1 MARPRVNITAMR
13 KLSATVPGGVVQQVD
28 RYKMAAPSAGG
39 GDLAKAKL
47 EELFTAWLSLEE
59 TANRVDHWLELGGR
73 GELEASGEAS
83 SLSAPAA
90 SHPRRPPVFYPRG
103 R

>member
-1 MARPRVNITAMR
+1 MKQSSTLA
-13 KLSATVPGGVVQQVD
+13 GD
-28 RYKMAAPSAGG
+28 RYKMTAPAPSTTG

-73 GELEASGEAS
+73 GELEAPGEAS

-90 SHPRRPPVFYPRG
+90 SHPRRPPVFMTHYVS
-103 R
+103 

>member
-1 MARPRVNITAMR
+1 MA
-13 KLSATVPGGVVQQVD
+13 Q
-28 RYKMAAPSAGG
+28 APTS

-73 GELEASGEAS
+73 GELEAPGEAS

-90 SHPRRPPVFYPRG
+90 SHPRQPPSFHDPVSYTHLTLPTKA
-103 R
+103 

>member
-1 MARPRVNITAMR
+1 
-13 KLSATVPGGVVQQVD
+13 
-28 RYKMAAPSAGG
+28 MAAPASSTGE
-39 GDLAKAKL
+39 LAKAKL

-73 GELEASGEAS
+73 GELEAPGEAS

-90 SHPRRPPVFYPRG
+90 SHPRQPPVFMTHYVS
-103 R
+103 

>member
-1 MARPRVNITAMR
+1 MTA
-13 KLSATVPGGVVQQVD
+13 P
-28 RYKMAAPSAGG
+28 APSTTG

-73 GELEASGEAS
+73 GELEAPGEAS
-83 SLSAPAA
+83 SLSAP
-90 SHPRRPPVFYPRG
+90 PRRTRG
-103 R
+103 DPQFP